1 MEFESS
7 DYPENLL
14 LDMGLIVPEENMGAA
29 AKRLEEVLSKLNERE
44 RTIILSYYSE
54 GRTLQEL
61 GDQLGISRERVRQI
75 KEKRVKRLRNRTVV
89 RYVLEGLSFMQEY
102 FDLIRGLE
110 GRIDE
115 LTAENERLKR
125 QLSGETEETVAEK
138 GDKEELDRIALESMG
153 FSVRAFDVLF
163 MHDYRTAGDF
173 VGKTENDIRGL
184 HGVGEE
190 TFEDICRVLEKYGI
204 SLGKE

>member
-1 MEFESS
+1 
-7 DYPENLL
+7 
-14 LDMGLIVPEENMGAA
+14 MGVA
-29 AKRLEEVLSKLNERE
+29 AKRLEDVLSKLNERE
-44 RTIILSYYSE
+44 RTIILGYYSD

-153 FSVRAFDVLF
+153 FPKGF
-163 MHDYRTAGDF
+163 
-173 VGKTENDIRGL
+173 
-184 HGVGEE
+184 
-190 TFEDICRVLEKYGI
+190 
-204 SLGKE
+204 